1 MRLAEAELQR
11 HEFAYLFVSMITP
24 FAGAALLR
32 TVLGLVNGVDSISWF
47 STTLFVLAAGVRP
60 WGHLISRLR
69 ERTIS
74 LHDSIHYPSPDT
86 QFIPVSRLQAVV
98 DRMNSLEQE
107 LLTVKRAMAMRAY
120 VEEVHDDLS
129 SALQGAER
137 AIRKQERKS
146 ESVRIS
152 YDTRFTTLEKA
163 VSRIERARGE
173 RIRVI
178 TPGSGNATSSGVT
191 DDRACSRLESI
202 LTSIFRF
209 VRALANSVTFDYFD
223 PPSLPASPS
232 VSPAT
237 MGARPPLHHAKTLG
251 RLETI
256 EEDETEPFATVR
268 LDEKSWNSTHADSGI
283 LLMSRRND
291 LDTAG
296 IREKSLSRQHRS
308 LAVAIVSLP
317 YRLAV
322 GILVAISPPLKRIFN

>member
-1 MRLAEAELQR
+1 
-11 HEFAYLFVSMITP
+11 
-24 FAGAALLR
+24 
-32 TVLGLVNGVDSISWF
+32 
-47 STTLFVLAAGVRP
+47 
-60 WGHLISRLR
+60 
-69 ERTIS
+69 
-74 LHDSIHYPSPDT
+74 
-86 QFIPVSRLQAVV
+86 
-98 DRMNSLEQE
+98 
-107 LLTVKRAMAMRAY
+107 
-120 VEEVHDDLS
+120 
-129 SALQGAER
+129 
-137 AIRKQERKS
+137 
-146 ESVRIS
+146 
-152 YDTRFTTLEKA
+152 
-163 VSRIERARGE
+163 
-173 RIRVI
+173 
-178 TPGSGNATSSGVT
+178 
-191 DDRACSRLESI
+191 
-202 LTSIFRF
+202 